1 MLDLFLLFSLI
12 NYVKRTVSERGRRP
26 GGYIAMT
33 VLMWVIPE
41 IIGLT
46 IGILSGLGY
55 GTYIIAFIFGAA
67 GGGVAF
73 LIVRNLKPGN
83 YVSKTD
89 RLVQQFSQTY
99 EPLRVNCRITI
110 NRVSALSGASV
121 TYEMYLNDRNIGTL
135 INGSSL
141 VATTDQRQNI
151 LVAKVPDSYDIPPF
165 IFEVP
170 DGGNAQIQFQGGR
183 FIPESC
189 SGIMNYG
196 KNVNVNPEAA
206 VPRTQPANFSAQP
219 PVYAPTQSPFAN
231 PAPVQPS
238 PFAAPAQTQQS
249 PFAAPAQTQQSPFA
263 APAPAQQSPFAAP
276 ANPSPFK
283 PAPVYP
289 DLQTPAYMNP
299 APVAP
304 VYATPGPYQPA
315 PVYQNPAPV
324 YAPPAKKAPAV
335 SQAPIPDDPQPV
347 GDATPI
353 HYVRTDPSKQVSAFP
368 SPVEQPPIIP
378 PSAAA
383 IWGPAPTYETPAT
396 PAAPATEPKFCV
408 MCGKPLPGGTN
419 FCGKCGAR
427 IDEML

>member
-1 MLDLFLLFSLI
+1 
-12 NYVKRTVSERGRRP
+12 
-26 GGYIAMT
+26 MT

-41 IIGLT
+41 IIGLI
-46 IGILSGLGY
+46 IGFSSDLGY
-55 GTYIIAFIFGAA
+55 ATYVIALLFAGTGGAVAYI
-67 GGGVAF
+67 
-73 LIVRNLKPGN
+73 IVRNLKPGN

-89 RLVQQFSQTY
+89 RLVQQFSERY
-99 EPLRVNCRITI
+99 EPLRVKCRITI
-110 NRVSALSGASV
+110 NRVSALSGAAI
-121 TYEMYLNDRNIGTL
+121 TYEIFLNDRNIGTL

-183 FIPESC
+183 FLHGSC
-189 SGIMNYG
+189 TGIMNYG
-196 KNVNVNPEAA
+196 KNVSVNPDTS
-206 VPRTQPANFSAQP
+206 VPRSQPADFSDRQP
-219 PVYAPTQSPFAN
+219 AVFAS

-238 PFAAPAQTQQS
+238 PFAAPLSVQPVQY
-249 PFAAPAQTQQSPFA
+249 
-263 APAPAQQSPFAAP
+263 AP
-276 ANPSPFK
+276 ANPNPSPFV
-283 PAPVYP
+283 PAPANPNPSPFVPAPANPNPSPFVPAPAYQDP
-289 DLQTPAYMNP
+289 MLQTPAYMNP

-304 VYATPGPYQPA
+304 AYPNAAPYQYA
-315 PVYQNPAPV
+315 PVYQTPAPV

-335 SQAPIPDDPQPV
+335 SKAPIPDDPQPV

-353 HYVRTDPSKQVSAFP
+353 HYVRNDSKTSAFP
-368 SPVEQPPIIP
+368 SPVEQPPIVP

-383 IWGPAPTYETPAT
+383 IWGPTPSY
-396 PAAPATEPKFCV
+396 AAPATGNAQSTPETAPAQAAPKFCD
-408 MCGKPLPGGTN
+408 MCGNPLPGGTK

>member
-1 MLDLFLLFSLI
+1 
-12 NYVKRTVSERGRRP
+12 
-26 GGYIAMT
+26 MT

-73 LIVRNLKPGN
+73 LIVKNLKPGN

-219 PVYAPTQSPFAN
+219 PLYAPTQSPFAN
-231 PAPVQPS
+231 
-238 PFAAPAQTQQS
+238 
-249 PFAAPAQTQQSPFA
+249 
-263 APAPAQQSPFAAP
+263 PAPAQQSPFAAP

-324 YAPPAKKAPAV
+324 YAPPAKKAPVV

-353 HYVRTDPSKQVSAFP
+353 HYVRTDLSKQVSAFP

-383 IWGPAPTYETPAT
+383 IWGPAPTYETPAAPTT